1 MKKLRLLTNIVF
13 YSIFWIWNLLFI
25 AIVYLGILPY
35 IGIPLIEA
43 TFNGEI
49 PIDFSL
55 SLFALIAV
63 PTVCT
68 FIGAKYFIKHPKAL
82 MRLFYG
88 VEAPFF
94 TWCLVRLFL
103 IRELTLASALVL
115 GTLFICI
122 SAFTVELFAGYQYN
136 KKLSSWAQMI
146 AHTLLLFMGIYLGI
160 VLLFYAIPTAAIV
173 IGWIGTFL
181 AWFFSFQWIE
191 RFWKILTDSS
201 GSIII
206 FSFWGAVFS
215 VLFSFTATLFLG
227 MPFAVTGLYVNSGQ
241 RILRAFNQEYGKIK
255 TIFSSVV
262 VVSLW
267 IILLSSFNQQPQIKA
282 FDLLEQ
288 TSQNRQEL
296 LASSDIIRQGLVNAN
311 LYPYR
316 YLSTTQDNN
325 HIYAI
330 YQDLGLPES
339 TSLFL
344 QDKYNQL
351 LSPFLYQGSRDD
363 VQKSAQL
370 YAEFFDSPIQKAERK
385 SVRHAIQSTSIVDQA
400 KAGLLNIDQKKVWLE
415 KQEVTIDSHGDWADI
430 EIHEVY
436 QNKTND
442 VEEILYYFSLPETA
456 AITGLYLAES
466 DNLDVRFPFQVA
478 PRGAAQEVYNSQVE
492 RTRPI
497 DPALLEQVGPGQYR
511 LRAFPVPPQLSVRQ
525 IKNGESQN
533 KMHLWL
539 TYQVMKQ
546 KQGWALPKLAEKRNI
561 FWTKNTERIRNGDNV
576 KSFANAWLEDFWSDN
591 KNDPRQAHQIAL
603 ENGYVVTA
611 QPLSNQGYVLPKNH
625 KYALILDTSY
635 SMESHRQ
642 EVETTFDWWQENLAS
657 NDLDLY
663 LTDAEAKRAKRLD
676 KINKLDLNNLVFF
689 GSLQTQ
695 DMLQQFQNLRKGN
708 DYDAVLLVTDEGS
721 YELSSNNQ
729 AIPTIKS
736 PLWMIHLG
744 GQLPRAYND
753 FVLQAIQNSHGGVAN
768 DIPTVMR
775 RLATEEANGLSV
787 VDGYSWSVEKSN
799 SDIDFTSNNL
809 ESIAARQLVYNLSQQ
824 DKNQLSLAKLDAI
837 HKIAQD
843 YDIVTP
849 YSSMI
854 VLVNDQ
860 QRELLKQAEARS
872 DRFDREVET
881 GAEQLNTP
889 FNPFEVSTVSGVP
902 EPDLWIL
909 LVIVAIALLLI
920 LQKQRAKIKELNN
933 KRLLNRLRLV
943 TTRIKDVD

>member
-1 MKKLRLLTNIVF
+1 MKKLKLLTNTVF
-13 YSIFWIWNLLFI
+13 HSIFWIWNLLFL
-25 AIVYLGILPY
+25 AVVYLGILPY
-35 IGIPLIEA
+35 VGIPLIEA
-43 TFNGEI
+43 TFDGDI
-49 PIDFSL
+49 PVDFFL
-55 SLFALIAV
+55 TLFALIAV

-68 FIGAKYFIKHPKAL
+68 FIGAKYFIKQPKAL

-122 SAFTVELFAGYQYN
+122 AAFTVELFAGYQYN
-136 KKLSSWAQMI
+136 NKAFNWLQMI
-146 AHTLLLFMGIYLGI
+146 AHTLMLFMGIYLGT
-160 VLLFYAIPTAAIV
+160 VLLFYAIPVAASI
-173 IGWIGTFL
+173 IGWIGSFII
-181 AWFFSFQWIE
+181 WFFSFQWLAG
-191 RFWKILTDSS
+191 FWEALTHG
-201 GSIII
+201 GSLLW
-206 FSFWGAVFS
+206 FSFWGS
-215 VLFSFTATLFLG
+215 LFLLLFGFTATLFLG
-227 MPFAVTGLYVNSGQ
+227 MPFAVTSLYVNSGQ
-241 RILRAFNQEYGKIK
+241 RVLRVFAQQYGK
-255 TIFSSVV
+255 TRAIFGGVT

-267 IILLSSFNQQPQIKA
+267 IILLFSFNQQPQVKA
-282 FDLLEQ
+282 FELLEQ
-288 TSQNRQEL
+288 VPQNRQEL

-316 YLSTTQDNN
+316 YLSTIEDNN

-330 YQDLGLPES
+330 YNNLGLPKS

-344 QDKYNQL
+344 QDRYNQL
-351 LSPFLYQGSRDD
+351 LSPFLYEGSRKD

-370 YAEFFDSPIQKAERK
+370 YAEFFDVPLQKAERK
-385 SVRHAIQSTSIVDQA
+385 SVRHALQSTSIVDQA

-415 KQEVTIDSHGDWADI
+415 KQEVKIDPHGDWADI

-456 AITGLYLAES
+456 AITGLWLGES
-466 DNLDVRFPFQVA
+466 NNLDQRFPFQVS
-478 PRGAAQEVYNSQVE
+478 PRGAAQEVYNSQVQ

-511 LRAFPVPPQLSVRQ
+511 LRAFPVPPQLSLREVRD
-525 IKNGESQN
+525 GSSQP

-546 KQGWALPKLAEKRNI
+546 EQGWALPKLAEKRNI
-561 FWTKNTERIRNGDNV
+561 FWTKNTERIRNGNKV
-576 KSFANAWLEDFWSDN
+576 RSFANAWIEDFWSDN
-591 KNDPRQAHQIAL
+591 QQENRKSHQINL
-603 ENGYVVTA
+603 EAGYTVTV
-611 QPLSNQGYVLPKNH
+611 QPLSNQDYSLPKNK

-635 SMESHRQ
+635 SMVSHSKEVQ
-642 EVETTFDWWQENLAS
+642 ETFDWLQKKLSN

-676 KINKLDLNNLVFF
+676 DLNSLDTNKLSFF
-689 GSLQTQ
+689 GSMQTQ
-695 DMLQQFQNLRKGN
+695 DMLKQFQLLRNGS

-721 YELSSNNQ
+721 YELSDDNQ
-729 AIPTIKS
+729 DIPEIKS

-744 GQLPRAYND
+744 GKLPRAYD
-753 FVLQAIQNSHGGVAN
+753 DATLQTIQNSNGGVAN
-768 DIPTVMR
+768 DMPTVMK
-775 RLATEEANGLSV
+775 RLATEEANNSSV
-787 VDGYSWSVEKSN
+787 VDGYSWLVEKSN
-799 SDIDFTSNNL
+799 LETILTSNNIEPL
-809 ESIAARQLVYNLSQQ
+809 AARQLVYNLSHQ
-824 DKNQLSLAKLDAI
+824 DKNQLSLTKLDSI
-837 HKIAQD
+837 HQIAKD
-843 YDIVTP
+843 YGIVTP

-860 QRELLKQAEARS
+860 QRQLLKEAEAKS

-889 FNPFEVSTVSGVP
+889 FNPLAVPEVSGVP
-902 EPDLWIL
+902 EPDLWML
-909 LVIVAIALLLI
+909 LGVVVFALFLVW
-920 LQKQRAKIKELNN
+920 QKQRSAKIL
-933 KRLLNRLRLV
+933 
-943 TTRIKDVD
+943 D